1 MKVRKFSLGSLL
13 LVLSLGTGGIHA
25 AEQTEVVKLDAFS
38 AAPCKAS
45 GDGSYV
51 EIITTMASVLP
62 PKEADAFLAQYCEAC
77 FKQKFVVSQT
87 QTH

>member
-1 MKVRKFSLGSLL
+1 
-13 LVLSLGTGGIHA
+13 LSLAAGGIHA
-25 AEQTEVVKLDAFS
+25 AEQAEVVELDVFS

-45 GDGSYV
+45 GDGTYV

-62 PKEADAFLAQYCEAC
+62 QEEADAFLAQYCEAC

-87 QTH
+87 R